1 MAGSTPNDR
10 SFPTT
15 GPKPVV
21 NEPRRTRIN
30 ISLKTALLKKID
42 EVAGPY
48 ERSAFISSAC
58 QEKLDFEYD
67 IKTDKQA

>member
-1 MAGSTPNDR
+1 
-10 SFPTT
+10 
-15 GPKPVV
+15 VV